1 MGFVFYLLVILH
13 LAIGCFAASA
23 KRPFE
28 NKDALSIT
36 YLDDIV
42 VSPSGRHAAYVQTK
56 TDNTTYESSDSLW
69 LIEDIDAN
77 TSRKL
82 AHVSHPQFSWSPD
95 ESLCCWVNAT
105 KEADSPQLHCSKPD
119 EIDSPTIFTNL
130 EGGID
135 SYIWSADSKHI
146 AILTKISSS
155 VHVPDNVQ
163 IFTNAVYGSGNS
175 YAQYFKAAQ
184 IWTLDIQRGRISEP
198 QLLAT
203 LNTTTEMVS
212 WSADSSAVLYTVARA
227 AEPYYGDGTVEL
239 RSTQIADKQLLWSK
253 VLDGPTDGFHP
264 NPECTKLA
272 FMKPDPAA
280 PPEFAQLDASVFD
293 IATGE
298 TDILTKKYDF
308 DLLSI
313 AWGGNQTLFALTAEM
328 GNTALVEID
337 ISTKEIAHWR
347 MDNLTSRK
355 FGVSTR
361 KQPPRILASAA
372 SSTAPA
378 ELYEVH
384 KSSAPRA
391 LTDIHAWFRST
402 FDLEEPQYLQF
413 KGPGGQQVHGYV
425 HLPPEFSPEKK
436 YPLIA
441 LAHGGPFDY
450 WDPAFM
456 ALRAPLY
463 QAGYIVLSLN
473 PRGSSSYGQAFAGA
487 LKDRWP
493 GLDADDTIAAVQ
505 YLVATREYIDDSK
518 LAIIGG
524 SAGASLVDWT
534 ATHSDLFSAAI
545 SFSDIADFEAY
556 WLIGDQPDSF
566 ANITKASQPWKDPAS
581 ANRSSVNFV
590 SSSTTTP
597 TLFIMGDKDFRTPPA
612 LGSLP
617 MFRLF
622 KYYRI
627 PTALV
632 ILEGAGH
639 AGGGNDMRF
648 SGLINQ
654 YALKWLDKNL
664 HGKEVEEFDVLG
676 VQ

>member
-1 MGFVFYLLVILH
+1 MGIIFYLSVILH
-13 LAIGCFAASA
+13 LAVGCFSASA

-42 VSPSGRHAAYVQTK
+42 VSPSGRQAAYVQSK
-56 TDNTTYESSDSLW
+56 TDNTTYGPSDSLW
-69 LIEDIDAN
+69 LIDDIDAN
-77 TSRKL
+77 ISRRVF
-82 AHVSHPQFSWSPD
+82 HVSHPQFSWSPD

-105 KEADSPQLHCSKPD
+105 KEADSPQLHCSKSD
-119 EIDSPTIFTNL
+119 EIESPNVLTNL
-130 EGGID
+130 EAGVD
-135 SYIWSADSKHI
+135 AYIWSADSKHI
-146 AILTKISSS
+146 AVLTKSSPS
-155 VHVPDNVQ
+155 VQQLPIVHV
-163 IFTNAVYGSGNS
+163 FTNAVYGFGNS

-184 IWTLDIQRGRISEP
+184 IWIIDLQTKHEP

-203 LNTTTEMVS
+203 LNTTTELVS
-212 WSADSSAVLYTVARA
+212 WSADNSAVLYTVAGA

-239 RSTQIADKQLLWSK
+239 RYVQVADKQLLWST
-253 VLDGPTDGFHP
+253 VLDSPADGFHP
-264 NPECTKLA
+264 NPDCTKMA

-280 PPEFAQLDASVFD
+280 PPEFAQLDISVLD
-293 IATGE
+293 IATGR
-298 TDILTKKYDF
+298 THIITQKYEF
-308 DLLSI
+308 DLSSI
-313 AWGGNQTLFALTAEM
+313 AWGGSQTLFALTAET
-328 GNTALVEID
+328 GNTALIEID
-337 ISTKEIAHWR
+337 INTKEIAHWR
-347 MDNLTSRK
+347 MDNLTTRK
-355 FGVSTR
+355 FAVSTR
-361 KQPPRILASAA
+361 RQSPRILASAG
-372 SSTAPA
+372 SPTAPA
-378 ELYEVH
+378 ELYELH
-384 KSSAPRA
+384 RTSAPRG
-391 LTDIHAWFRST
+391 LTDIHGWFRST
-402 FDLEEPQYLQF
+402 FDLQEPQEFQF
-413 KGPGGQQVHGYV
+413 KGPGSQQIHGYL
-425 HLPPEFSPEKK
+425 HLPPEFSPGKK
-436 YPLIA
+436 YPLVA

-450 WDPAFM
+450 WDPAFTSI
-456 ALRAPLY
+456 RAPLY

-473 PRGSSSYGQAFAGA
+473 PRGSSSYGQAFASA

-505 YLVATREYIDDSK
+505 DLIATRDYIDSSK

-524 SAGASLVDWT
+524 SAGGSLVDWT
-534 ATHSDLFSAAI
+534 VTHSDLFTAAI

-556 WLIGDQPDSF
+556 WLIGDQPESF
-566 ANITKASQPWKDPAS
+566 ANITKPSQPWKDPAS
-581 ANRSSVNFV
+581 ANRSAVNFV
-590 SSSTTTP
+590 SNSTTTP

-648 SGLINQ
+648 SGLINE
-654 YALKWLDKNL
+654 YALKWLDKHL